1 LESEKTP
8 ERRGARRLERAAR
21 NSAGEER
28 IDSSDEIRRVQL
40 VIIIVIG
47 VRIGAGGVA

>member
-28 IDSSDEIRRVQL
+28 IDSSDEIRRVL
-40 VIIIVIG
+40 LDIM
-47 VRIGAGGVA
+47 